1 MSSREVLLRA
11 EQISKSYGEGAQAI
25 HVLKNLD
32 LTLHRTERVA
42 IVGESGIGKSTLLHI
57 LGTLDQPTS
66 GKVQLEGVDFFALPE
81 PELAVL
87 RNREIGFIFQFHHL
101 LPDFTALENVMM
113 PGMVAGLGWG
123 EVRGQAEEILQ
134 RVGLSERLTHRPGE
148 LSGGERQRVA
158 VARALVLHPRLI
170 LADEPTGNLDPQT
183 GESVLQLL
191 LTLNTEMGIT
201 MAIVTHSE
209 KLAEAMDRTLRLVG
223 GKLVVVERSGSEAEK
238 SSESGV

>member
-1 MSSREVLLRA
+1 MNEVLLRA

-25 HVLKNLD
+25 HVLENLD

-57 LGTLDQPTS
+57 LGTLDRPTS
-66 GKVQLEGVDFFALPE
+66 GTVLLDGVDFVALLE
-81 PELAVL
+81 PELAAL

-113 PGMVAGLGWG
+113 PGMVASLGWG
-123 EVRGQAEEILQ
+123 EARRRAEEMLQ

-158 VARALVLHPRLI
+158 VARALVLRPRVV

-183 GESVLQLL
+183 GDSVLQLL
-191 LTLNTEMGIT
+191 LALNHEMGIT
-201 MAIVTHSE
+201 MAVVTHSE
-209 KLAEAMDRTLRLVG
+209 KLAAAMDRTLRLTG
-223 GKLVVVERSGSEAEK
+223 RKLVPVKHSDE
-238 SSESGV
+238 

>member
-1 MSSREVLLRA
+1 MNEVLLRA

-25 HVLKNLD
+25 HVLENLD

-57 LGTLDQPTS
+57 LGTLDRPTS
-66 GKVQLEGVDFFALPE
+66 GTVLLDGVDFVALPE
-81 PELAVL
+81 PELAAL

-113 PGMVAGLGWG
+113 PGMVASLSWG
-123 EVRGQAEEILQ
+123 EARRRAEEMLQ

-158 VARALVLHPRLI
+158 VARALVLRPRVV

-183 GESVLQLL
+183 GDSVLQLL
-191 LTLNTEMGIT
+191 LALNHEMGIT
-201 MAIVTHSE
+201 MAVVTHSE
-209 KLAEAMDRTLRLVG
+209 KLAAAMDRTLRLTG
-223 GKLVVVERSGSEAEK
+223 RKLVTVERK
-238 SSESGV
+238 

>member
-1 MSSREVLLRA
+1 MNEVLLQA

-25 HVLKNLD
+25 RVLENLD
-32 LTLHRTERVA
+32 LTLRRTERVA

-57 LGTLDQPTS
+57 LGTLDRPTS
-66 GKVQLEGVDFFALPE
+66 GKVLLDGVDFFALSE
-81 PELAVL
+81 PELAAL

-113 PGMVAGLGWG
+113 PAMVAGLSWG
-123 EVRGQAEEILQ
+123 EVRRQAEEMLL

-158 VARALVLHPRLI
+158 VARALVLRPRVI

-183 GESVLQLL
+183 GEGVLQLL
-191 LTLNTEMGIT
+191 LTLNQEMGIT
-201 MAIVTHSE
+201 MAVVTHSE
-209 KLAEAMDRTLRLVG
+209 KLAAAMDRTLRLTG
-223 GKLVVVERSGSEAEK
+223 RKLVTVQERA
-238 SSESGV
+238 

>member
-1 MSSREVLLRA
+1 MNEVLLRA

-25 HVLKNLD
+25 HVLENLD

-57 LGTLDQPTS
+57 LGTLDRPTA
-66 GKVQLEGVDFFALPE
+66 GKVLLDGVDFFTLSE
-81 PELAVL
+81 PELAAL

-113 PGMVAGLGWG
+113 PGMVAGLSWG
-123 EVRGQAEEILQ
+123 EARRQAEETLQ
-134 RVGLSERLTHRPGE
+134 RVGLRERLTHRPGE

-158 VARALVLHPRLI
+158 VARALVLQPRLI

-183 GESVLQLL
+183 GDSVLQLL
-191 LTLNTEMGIT
+191 LSLNQEMGIT
-201 MAIVTHSE
+201 MAVVTHSE
-209 KLAEAMDRTLRLVG
+209 KLAGAMDRTLRLMG
-223 GKLVVVERSGSEAEK
+223 RKLVTVERQ
-238 SSESGV
+238 

>member
-1 MSSREVLLRA
+1 MNEVLLRA

-25 HVLKNLD
+25 HVLENLD

-57 LGTLDQPTS
+57 LGTLDQPTA
-66 GKVQLEGVDFFALPE
+66 GKVLLDGVDFFALPE
-81 PELAVL
+81 PELAAL

-113 PGMVAGLGWG
+113 PGMVAGLSWG
-123 EVRGQAEEILQ
+123 EARRRAEEMLQ
-134 RVGLSERLTHRPGE
+134 RVGLRERLTHRPGE

-158 VARALVLHPRLI
+158 VARALVLQPRLI

-183 GESVLQLL
+183 GDSVLQLL
-191 LTLNTEMGIT
+191 LALNQEMGIT
-201 MAIVTHSE
+201 MAVVTHSE
-209 KLAEAMDRTLRLVG
+209 KLAAAMDRTLRLMG
-223 GKLVVVERSGSEAEK
+223 RKLVTVERQ
-238 SSESGV
+238 